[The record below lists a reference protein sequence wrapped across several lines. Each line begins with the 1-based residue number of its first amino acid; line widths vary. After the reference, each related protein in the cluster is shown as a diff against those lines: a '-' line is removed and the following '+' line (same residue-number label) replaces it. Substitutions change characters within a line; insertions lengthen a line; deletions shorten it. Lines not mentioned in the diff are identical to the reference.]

1 MEIYIMNNNTVSYDD
16 AVLTVNNMVPIHN
29 FSGEFIGP
37 DGVVYKNFVIGL
49 LAGGMLG
56 AVWINNED
64 VLIESDIVKVSEYQR
79 AYDEVSGLYQSGAL
93 DDVAELIA
101 PYMVKGE
108 QRLQASLF

>member
-1 MEIYIMNNNTVSYDD
+1 MKHTVKSDND
-16 AVLTVNNMVPIHN
+16 AVMTVNNMEPIHN
-29 FSGEFIGP
+29 FSGEFVGP
-37 DGVVYKNFVIGL
+37 YGVVYKNFVIGL

-56 AVWINNED
+56 AAWFNNEGA
-64 VLIESDIVKVSEYQR
+64 LIESEIVKVSEYQR
-79 AYDEVSGLYQSGAL
+79 AYEEVSVLYQSGAL